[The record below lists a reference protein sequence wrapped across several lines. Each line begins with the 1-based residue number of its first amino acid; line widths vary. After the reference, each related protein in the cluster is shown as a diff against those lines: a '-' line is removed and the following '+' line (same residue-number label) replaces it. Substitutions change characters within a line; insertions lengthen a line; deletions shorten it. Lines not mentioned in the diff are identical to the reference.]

1 MRKVNCKKLATGG
14 QFEFLLGSVIE
25 YHRIAVLIFF
35 LIICCVLVK
44 ILEYNV
50 NSNRQYNHRYLAVIL
65 YINNVIVKFL

>member
-35 LIICCVLVK
+35 LDYMLCTCENIRI
-44 ILEYNV
+44 
-50 NSNRQYNHRYLAVIL
+50 
-65 YINNVIVKFL
+65 